1 MFHGIY
7 KLNDEAIK
15 KGLDID
21 AACALNLIELVEDFD
36 SYGDALDAL
45 VGGCL
50 KGEYDDQI
58 YFAD

>member
-7 KLNDEAIK
+7 KLNDKAIK
-15 KGLDID
+15 RELDID
-21 AACALNLIELVEDFD
+21 TACALNLIELVEDFD

-45 VGGCL
+45 VDGCL
-50 KGEYDDQI
+50 KGKYNDQI